1 MNMTRVPLRDFVR
14 ILLVLALCAAS
25 LAGFA
30 QEESVKP
37 GINSSFQNDPDV
49 DFYIKTFEG
58 EDRAIFAHRNE
69 ILDALHLEPGMDI
82 ADIGAGTG
90 FFSRMFANAVGPKGT
105 VYAVDIADN
114 FIEHIDA
121 FAKEEKL
128 KNLKAVL
135 CDERSTKLK
144 KASVDIVFICD
155 TYHHFEYPFD
165 TMASIYDALRP
176 GGQVVIVDFE
186 RIQGV
191 SNDWT
196 LNHVRCGKGTV
207 TDEIKDA
214 GFDFVEEVPMMDHQ
228 YVIRFKKRG

>member
-1 MNMTRVPLRDFVR
+1 MQKTRVRLRDFVR

-30 QEESVKP
+30 QEESVNP
-37 GINSSFQNDPDV
+37 GINSPFQNDPNV
-49 DFYIKTFEG
+49 DFFIKTFEG
-58 EDRAIFAHRNE
+58 EDRAIFAHRLE
-69 ILDALHLEPGMDI
+69 ILDALHLEPGTDI

-114 FIEHIDA
+114 FIEHIEKT
-121 FAKEEKL
+121 AKEEKL
-128 KNLKAVL
+128 QNLKAIL

-155 TYHHFEYPFD
+155 TYHHFEFPFD

-207 TDEIKDA
+207 TEEVKDA

-228 YVIRFKKRG
+228 YVIRFTKRG

>member
-1 MNMTRVPLRDFVR
+1 MYKTRVRLRDFVR

-25 LAGFA
+25 LAAFA

-37 GINSSFQNDPDV
+37 GINKSFQNDPSV
-49 DFYIKTFEG
+49 EFYIKTFEG
-58 EDRAIFAHRNE
+58 EDRAIFTHRLE
-69 ILDALHLEPGMDI
+69 ILDALHLEPGTDI

-90 FFSRMFANAVGPKGT
+90 FFSRMFAKAVGPKGT

-128 KNLKAVL
+128 KNLKAIL

-155 TYHHFEYPFD
+155 TYHHFEFPYD
-165 TMASIYDALRP
+165 TMASVYDALRP

-186 RIQGV
+186 RIQGITGE
-191 SNDWT
+191 WA

-207 TDEIKDA
+207 TDEVKDA

>member
-1 MNMTRVPLRDFVR
+1 MYKTRVPLRDFVR

-25 LAGFA
+25 LAAFA
-30 QEESVKP
+30 QKESVKP
-37 GINSSFQNDPDV
+37 GINKSFQNDPDV
-49 DFYIKTFEG
+49 EFYIKTFEG

-69 ILDALHLEPGMDI
+69 ILDALHLEPGTDI

-114 FIEHIDA
+114 FIEHIEKT
-121 FAKEEKL
+121 AKEEKL
-128 KNLKAVL
+128 RNLKAVL

-155 TYHHFEYPFD
+155 TYHHFEYPYD

-186 RIQGV
+186 RIEGITGK
-191 SNDWT
+191 WA

-207 TDEIKDA
+207 TDEVKDA
-214 GFDFVEEVPMMDHQ
+214 GFDFVEEVPVMDHQ
-228 YVIRFKKRG
+228 YVIRFTKRG

>member
-1 MNMTRVPLRDFVR
+1 MYETPIHLRRFARVFV
-14 ILLVLALCAAS
+14 LLTLCTAS
-25 LAGFA
+25 LSGFA
-30 QEESVKP
+30 QEESVRP
-37 GINSSFQNDPDV
+37 GINKSFENDPNV

-58 EDRAIFAHRNE
+58 EDRAIFAHRLE
-69 ILDALHLEPGMDI
+69 ILDALHLEPGTDI

-114 FIEHIDA
+114 FIEHIEKT
-121 FAKEEKL
+121 AKEEKL

-155 TYHHFEYPFD
+155 TYHHFEFPYD
-165 TMASIYDALRP
+165 TMASVYDALRP

-186 RIQGV
+186 RIQGITTKWV
-191 SNDWT
+191 

-207 TDEIKDA
+207 TDEVKDA
-214 GFDFVEEVPMMDHQ
+214 GFDFVEEIAIMDHQ
-228 YVIRFKKRG
+228 YVIRFTKRG